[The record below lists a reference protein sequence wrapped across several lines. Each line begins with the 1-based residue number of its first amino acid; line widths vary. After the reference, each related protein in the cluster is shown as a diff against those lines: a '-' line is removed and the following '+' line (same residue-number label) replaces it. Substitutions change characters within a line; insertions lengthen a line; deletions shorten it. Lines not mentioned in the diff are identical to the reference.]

1 MQRLWRSRAATF
13 LNRTR
18 LHTSGVPL
26 ASWVPRLD
34 QLLSSLGY
42 GSRKQV
48 ADFVKAGRV
57 RCGDTVLKKPDQKV
71 DATEITFDGEAL
83 EAPDGLLVM
92 LHKPLGHVCTHS
104 DGEGPTIYELLPP
117 RWMGRK
123 PSITSIGRLDKDTS
137 GLILITDLGPLVH
150 RYTSP
155 KAEVEK
161 IYEVTVD
168 RELDPALIGIFAS
181 GTVMLRGEDKPCLPA
196 QLEITGSFTAFLT
209 LMEGRYHQV
218 RRMFASQGW
227 HVEKLHRSRFGEYTL
242 GALQPGQWQ
251 MLDVPPEQ

>member
-1 MQRLWRSRAATF
+1 M
-13 LNRTR
+13 
-18 LHTSGVPL
+18 
-26 ASWVPRLD
+26 PRLD

-48 ADFVKAGRV
+48 ADLVKAGRV
-57 RCGDTVLKKPDQKV
+57 RLGETVLKKADQKV
-71 DATEITFDGEAL
+71 EPDDITLDGELL
-83 EAPDGLLVM
+83 EAPHGLLVM
-92 LHKPLGHVCTHS
+92 LHKPLGYVCTHS

-117 RWMGRK
+117 RWMARK
-123 PSITSIGRLDKDTS
+123 PAVTSIGRLDKDTS

-168 RELDPALIGIFAS
+168 RELDPALITTFAS

-196 QLEITGSFTAFLT
+196 QLEITGPLTAALT

-227 HVEKLHRSRFGEYTL
+227 HVEKLHRRRFGDHTL
-242 GALQPGQWQ
+242 GALEPGQWQ
-251 MLDVPPEQ
+251 MLEIPD

>member
-1 MQRLWRSRAATF
+1 
-13 LNRTR
+13 
-18 LHTSGVPL
+18 
-26 ASWVPRLD
+26 VPRLD

-42 GSRKQV
+42 GSRKEV
-48 ADFVKAGRV
+48 AEFIKAGRV
-57 RCGDTVLKKPDQKV
+57 CADGVVAKKTDLKVQPDQ
-71 DATEITFDGEAL
+71 ITLDNEPL
-83 EAPDGLLVM
+83 EAPEGLLAM
-92 LHKPLGHVCTHS
+92 LHKPLGYVCTHS

-117 RWMGRK
+117 RWMARK
-123 PSITSIGRLDKDTS
+123 PAVTSIGRLDKDTT

-168 RELDPALIGIFAS
+168 HSLDPVLISTFAS

-196 QLEITGSFTAFLT
+196 QLEITSPLTAKLT

-227 HVEKLHRSRFGEYTL
+227 HVEKLHRSRFGAYTL
-242 GALQPGQWQ
+242 DDLPEGQWQ
-251 MLDVPPEQ
+251 MLGEVEL

>member
-1 MQRLWRSRAATF
+1 M
-13 LNRTR
+13 
-18 LHTSGVPL
+18 
-26 ASWVPRLD
+26 PRLD

-48 ADFVKAGRV
+48 ADIVKAGRV
-57 RCGDTVLKKPDQKV
+57 RSGDLILKKPDQKV
-71 DATEITFDGEAL
+71 EAADVTLDGAAL
-83 EAPDGLLVM
+83 EAPYGLLAM

-104 DGEGPTIYELLPP
+104 DGEGPTIYELLPAQ
-117 RWMGRK
+117 WMARK
-123 PSITSIGRLDKDTS
+123 PAVTSIGRLDKNTS

-168 RELDPALIGIFAS
+168 RELDPALIATFAS
-181 GTVMLRGEDKPCLPA
+181 GGVMLRGEEKPCLPA
-196 QLEITGSFTAFLT
+196 KLEITSPLTASLT

-227 HVEKLHRSRFGEYTL
+227 HVEKLHRSRFGDYTL
-242 GALQPGQWQ
+242 GNLAPGEWQ
-251 MLDVPPEQ
+251 MLELPADPA